1 LKQRDA
7 GKKKAVRYCMDSR
20 NIVWMFTRALLTG
33 RSLRRYS
40 TLSTKMAIGLRS
52 CLPPIVLVSM
62 MIATLPVPLAA
73 QWEWMRDLTAATWF
87 GDSPMA
93 RNAHRLV
100 GVQWSRE
107 IYESELKPIRWRPL
121 ATLPAEVDMLDVL
134 SIELTPSNEV
144 TVVTK
149 HAVYLLDERAM
160 KWECITSLLVKPE
173 GSVYRDVAVSPNGMF
188 VIATNQRVLH
198 RSWDRGQSW
207 ERITLRGSRYLQ
219 TLDVN
224 PVQYSSSGML
234 YVNTN
239 FGLDRSWD
247 DGDNFESVT
256 NIQEIE
262 FSGRNID
269 SKPVHVIN
277 DSTIWCVGRD
287 GDIYKLNTQRMRW
300 DLIRAA
306 IPITERYQN
315 IAVGDD
321 GTFFVKLSKSSN
333 MMISWTNDGGITW
346 GERVIGSD
354 EPAREIIHG
363 NILFGDSASVLLY
376 GNSTVGVEAAEVM
389 LHEGASYRR
398 SDGVAHSW
406 AGWITGNATHL
417 LLVGYWNDYYYDKVT
432 GHTLCFNSSSYF
444 SGSYN
449 IILRDNFWRF
459 EQINRGRLDDEGKL
473 LSNHVEFRT
482 DIPQYHREAL
492 GLFFLSFVMTSKG
505 DIIGVRLDAPFA
517 RFYRASAYYNFKQIS
532 DFRGE
537 LIAINSKDEYV
548 VANQRGEYE
557 CYNADDTLFAS
568 GALQAFPDSIICVQ
582 MSSKRDLTLLSKGNA
597 YYLRSKDSTWARS
610 QIPGSAASFRKI
622 VVDRFD
628 DYYIIDNNNGVFW
641 SRDGGKSYIAFG
653 AVIFDSLNCTVT
665 DIYSDREYVYLST
678 TGCGVHRCALP
689 GLNGIE
695 TVRPVVVNH
704 DPLNIYCCRSQTVI
718 IDPPFRLDGAT
729 ILRLTDLGG
738 RVRHEVQYT
747 VDIPRSRITLETS
760 ALPSGVYPFII
771 SSLTEAVTGKLMIQ
785 R

>member
-1 LKQRDA
+1 
-7 GKKKAVRYCMDSR
+7 MDSR

-40 TLSTKMAIGLRS
+40 ASPTQKAIGLRS
-52 CLPPIVLVSM
+52 CVPPIVLVSM
-62 MIATLPVPLAA
+62 MMATLPVPLAA
-73 QWEWMRDLTAATWF
+73 QWEWMRDFTAATWF
-87 GDSPMA
+87 GESPMA
-93 RNAHRLV
+93 RNAQRIV
-100 GVQWSRE
+100 GVQWNRE
-107 IYESELKPIRWRPL
+107 VYESELRPIHWRPL
-121 ATLPAEVDMLDVL
+121 ATLPADVDMRYVL

-144 TVVTK
+144 IVITK
-149 HAVYLLDERAM
+149 HAVYLLDESAM
-160 KWECITSLLVKPE
+160 KWECITSSLAKSGV
-173 GSVYRDVAVSPNGMF
+173 SVYRDVAVSPNGMF

-207 ERITLRGSRYLQ
+207 ERITLRGSRDLQ
-219 TLDVN
+219 AQDVN
-224 PVQYSSSGML
+224 PVQYSSSGTL
-234 YVNTN
+234 YVNTKY
-239 FGLDRSWD
+239 GLDRSWD

-269 SKPVHVIN
+269 SKPVLVIN

-321 GTFFVKLSKSSN
+321 GTFFVKLYKPNS
-333 MMISWTNDGGITW
+333 MIISWTNDGGNTW
-346 GERVIGSD
+346 GERVIGAD
-354 EPAREIIHG
+354 EPAREIIAG
-363 NILFGDSASVLLY
+363 NILLGDSLSVLLY
-376 GNSTVGVEAAEVM
+376 GNSTVGVEAVEVM
-389 LHEGASYRR
+389 LHEAASYRR
-398 SDGVAHSW
+398 SDGMAHSW

-417 LLVGYWNDYYYDKVT
+417 LLVGYWYDYYYDKAT
-432 GHTLCFNSSSYF
+432 GQTRCFRSSSYF

-459 EQINRGRLDDEGKL
+459 ERTDQGQMDEYGQL
-473 LSNHVEFRT
+473 LSRPIEFRT

-492 GLFFLSFVMTSKG
+492 ELFFLSFVMTSSG
-505 DIIGVRLDAPFA
+505 DILGVRLDAPFV
-517 RFYRASAYYNFKQIS
+517 RFYSASAYYTFKQIS

-557 CYNADDTLFAS
+557 CYNAGDTLFAS

-597 YYLRSKDSTWARS
+597 YYLRSEDSTWARL
-610 QIPGSAASFRKI
+610 QLPGSAASFRKI

-665 DIYSDREYVYLST
+665 DIYCDQEYVYLST

-695 TVRPVVVNH
+695 TVRPAAENR
-704 DPLNIYCCRSQTVI
+704 DPLNIYCGRSQSVI

-729 ILRLTDLGG
+729 MFRLTDLGG
-738 RVRHEVQYT
+738 RIRHEVHYS
-747 VDIPRSRITLETS
+747 VDITRSRITLETS
-760 ALPSGVYPFII
+760 TLPTGVYPFII
-771 SSLTEAVTGKLMIQ
+771 SSLKEAVSGKLMIQ
-785 R
+785 K